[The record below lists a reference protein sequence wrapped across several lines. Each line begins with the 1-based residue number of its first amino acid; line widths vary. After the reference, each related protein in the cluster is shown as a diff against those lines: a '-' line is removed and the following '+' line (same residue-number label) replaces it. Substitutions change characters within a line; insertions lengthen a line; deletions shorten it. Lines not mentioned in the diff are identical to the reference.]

1 MAKTP
6 RTCDRLL
13 MVLVNRKG
21 VVTEADIASEM
32 QYDSMYR
39 ISTEFW
45 RLKKRGAVIK
55 TVRDGRK
62 VTGYELVNVAEMKSY
77 LNDKGFASFTPTK
90 ATKTATAKV
99 AAVKPAKTVKAPA
112 KPKAEKPVK
121 VKVNPTAQ
129 VELGV
134 APVVDV
140 LDSIDTDITDFEDRE
155 FAQEF
160 AEGKI

>member
-1 MAKTP
+1 MAKAP

-21 VVTEADIASEM
+21 AVTEADIASEM

-55 TVRDGRK
+55 TIRDGRK
-62 VTGYELVNVAEMKSY
+62 VSGYELVNVNEMKTY
-77 LNDKGFASFTPTK
+77 LSSKGFTSFVPAK
-90 ATKTATAKV
+90 AQKNAPATV
-99 AAVKPAKTVKAPA
+99 AAAKPAKTAKA
-112 KPKAEKPVK
+112 KVKAEKPAK
-121 VKVNPTAQ
+121 VAVNPTAQ

-134 APVVDV
+134 APVVDI
-140 LDSIDTDITDFEDRE
+140 LDEIDTSITDFEDRE
-155 FAQEF
+155 FAQGF
-160 AEGKI
+160 AEGKM

>member
-1 MAKTP
+1 MAKAP

-32 QYDSMYR
+32 QYDAMYR

-62 VTGYELVNVAEMKSY
+62 VSGYELVNVKEMKQY
-77 LNDKGFASFTPTK
+77 LNDKGFASFAPS
-90 ATKTATAKV
+90 
-99 AAVKPAKTVKAPA
+99 AVAKTVAVETLKPAKAPA
-112 KPKAEKPVK
+112 KAKAEKTVK
-121 VKVNPTAQ
+121 VKVNPN
-129 VELGV
+129 VKVDLGV
-134 APVVDV
+134 ANAVDV
-140 LDSIDTDITDFEDRE
+140 LDSIDTEITDFEDRE
-155 FAQEF
+155 FAQDF
-160 AEGKI
+160 VEGRV

>member
-21 VVTEADIASEM
+21 VVTETDIASEM

-62 VTGYELVNVAEMKSY
+62 VTGYELVNVDEMKSY
-77 LNDKGFASFTPTK
+77 LNNKGFASFTPAKSVKT
-90 ATKTATAKV
+90 AKTATVKTPKV
-99 AAVKPAKTVKAPA
+99 KTEKAPVVQ
-112 KPKAEKPVK
+112 K
-121 VKVNPTAQ
+121 TAPAT
-129 VELGV
+129 V
-134 APVVDV
+134 APVDV
-140 LDSIDTDITDFEDRE
+140 LDEIDTDITDFEDRE

-160 AEGKI
+160 AEGKN

>member
-21 VVTEADIASEM
+21 VVTETDIASEM

-62 VTGYELVNVAEMKSY
+62 VTGYELVNVDEMKSY
-77 LNDKGFASFTPTK
+77 LNNKGFASFTPAK
-90 ATKTATAKV
+90 AVKTAKTATVKTPKV
-99 AAVKPAKTVKAPA
+99 KTEKAPVVQ
-112 KPKAEKPVK
+112 K
-121 VKVNPTAQ
+121 TAPAT
-129 VELGV
+129 V
-134 APVVDV
+134 APVDV
-140 LDSIDTDITDFEDRE
+140 LDEIDTDITDFEDR
-155 FAQEF
+155 AF
-160 AEGKI
+160 AEDVVSGRV

>member
-1 MAKTP
+1 MAKSP

-21 VVTEADIASEM
+21 VVTESDIATEM

-62 VTGYELVNVAEMKSY
+62 VAGYELVNVDEMKSY
-77 LNDKGFASFTPTK
+77 LNDKGFASFAPTK
-90 ATKTATAKV
+90 AVKAPKV
-99 AAVKPAKTVKAPA
+99 ATVKAPKAPA
-112 KPKAEKPVK
+112 KPKAPKVAKAPV
-121 VKVNPTAQ
+121 A
-129 VELGV
+129 V
-134 APVVDV
+134 APVEVKEAAPVDV
-140 LDSIDTDITDFEDRE
+140 LDAIDTDITDFEDRE
-155 FAQEF
+155 FAQGF
-160 AEGKI
+160 AEGKV

>member
-21 VVTEADIASEM
+21 AVTEADIASEM

-77 LNDKGFASFTPTK
+77 LSDKGFASFTPAK
-90 ATKTATAKV
+90 APKTATAKV
-99 AAVKPAKTVKAPA
+99 AAVKPAKAPA
-112 KPKAEKPVK
+112 KPKAENSAK

-129 VELGV
+129 VALGT

-140 LDSIDTDITDFEDRE
+140 LDAIDTNITDFEDRE
-155 FAQEF
+155 FAQDF
-160 AEGKI
+160 AEGKM